1 MASTAVNALKG
12 FMWFVA
18 AYHLFVGLSLNLSP
32 AFTHLIAR
40 AYGATT
46 VDWTPQLVYLAKI
59 LGAFMVAL
67 GILAALAAREPLR
80 HPIVPLGFV
89 ILFALRALQR
99 LIFLREIQAA
109 FGQAPARLVTQF
121 VVMAG
126 LAVALFLVQRRAHA
140 AAST

>member
-1 MASTAVNALKG
+1 MARTAVVVLKG

-18 AYHLFVGLSLNLSP
+18 AYHLFIGISLNLSP
-32 AFTHLIAR
+32 TFTQLIAD
-40 AYGATT
+40 AYGAK
-46 VDWTPQLVYLAKI
+46 VDWTPQLVYSFKI

-67 GILAALAAREPLR
+67 GILAALTARDPLR

-99 LIFLREIQAA
+99 LVFMREIESA
-109 FGQAPARLVTQF
+109 FGQTPPRLVIQF
-121 VVMAG
+121 VLMAG

-140 AAST
+140 GAVT

>member
-59 LGAFMVAL
+59 VGAFMV
-67 GILAALAAREPLR
+67 
-80 HPIVPLGFV
+80 VPLGFV

>member
-1 MASTAVNALKG
+1 MTGTRVNALKG
-12 FMWFVA
+12 FLWFVA

-32 AFTHLIAR
+32 TFTQLIAR
-40 AYGATT
+40 AYGAT

-67 GILAALAAREPLR
+67 GILAALAARDPLR

-99 LIFLREIQAA
+99 LIFMREIQAA
-109 FGQAPARLVTQF
+109 FGQAPSRLVIQF
-121 VVMAG
+121 VIMAG
-126 LAVALFLVQRRAHA
+126 LAVALFLVQRRAYLA
-140 AAST
+140 ARA